1 MTTAAISFLLVVW
14 TLVFSIIFLSLRR
27 LIKVEK

>member
-1 MTTAAISFLLVVW
+1 MTTTAILFLLVVW